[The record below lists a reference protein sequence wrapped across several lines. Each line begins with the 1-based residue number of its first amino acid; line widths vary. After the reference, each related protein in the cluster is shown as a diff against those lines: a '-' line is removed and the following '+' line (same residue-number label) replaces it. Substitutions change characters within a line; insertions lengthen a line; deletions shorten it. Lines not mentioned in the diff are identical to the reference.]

1 MLIGKYPNDTLNLYV
16 VWQENAGSLPAGKE
30 TRIMK
35 KQIKRTG
42 TIILCVLACTVMLNG
57 CSGEK
62 EAKVEKKSSAV
73 VEKSNVKSGED
84 AKWSEQYDMQEIEVV
99 NNDQFSLKVV
109 GAGLDTDENF
119 AMEVVVENKTD
130 SFIRV
135 TFLDEYV
142 CGYQIYDYDFWN
154 PEVPA
159 GETDESTIRFAAD
172 DLKRCGITS
181 VDEVEFL
188 LDVDGDALGDVDSQ
202 NYTIYPTGKTADTV
216 EYPEP
221 PRTEDYIE
229 LINDD
234 KFTLA
239 LVEIEEREGQ
249 GSYLHFY
256 LDNKTENSQFYS
268 VENMTINGK
277 QFIQSIGEIM
287 HANRRLIICNGG
299 GDSTVG
305 INTAD
310 DIDEITCTF
319 SSYDNSEEYIQEIDW
334 KHP

>member
-1 MLIGKYPNDTLNLYV
+1 
-16 VWQENAGSLPAGKE
+16 
-30 TRIMK
+30 MK

-42 TIILCVLACTVMLNG
+42 TIILCVLACAAMLAG
-57 CSGEK
+57 CGEEK
-62 EAKVEKKSSAV
+62 EAKVEKKSSAT

-84 AKWSEQYDMQEIEVV
+84 AKWSEKYDMQEIEVV
-99 NNDQFSLKVV
+99 NNDQFSFKVV
-109 GAGLDTDENF
+109 GAGLDADENF
-119 AMEVVVENKTD
+119 VMEVVAENKTD
-130 SFIRV
+130 SAIQMN
-135 TFLDEYV
+135 LYDEHI
-142 CGYQIYDYDFWN
+142 CGYSFYDEDFWN

-188 LDVDGDALGDVDSQ
+188 LDVEGDALGDVDSQ
-202 NYTIYPTGKTADTV
+202 NYVIYPTGKTADTV

-221 PRTEDYIE
+221 LQTEDYIE

-239 LVEIEEREGQ
+239 LVEIEGREGQ
-249 GSYLHFY
+249 GSYLYFY
-256 LDNKTENSQFYS
+256 LDNKTENSQFYT

-277 QFIQSIGEIM
+277 QFIQSEGEIM
-287 HANRRLIICNGG
+287 HANRKLIFYNGG

-305 INTAD
+305 INTVD
-310 DIDEITCTF
+310 DIDEITGTY
-319 SSYDNSEEYIQEIDW
+319 SSYDNNEEYVQEINW